1 MTKVLVKR
9 LYIQYLRREAEWI
22 EHDKKADEKC
32 DEHRVEMGF
41 QFAKAKLD
49 GGDKS
54 TVKV

>member
-9 LYIQYLRREAEWI
+9 LYIQYLRREAEWVG
-22 EHDKKADEKC
+22 HDKKADEKC
-32 DEHRVEMGF
+32 DEYCVEMGF
-41 QFAKAKLD
+41 QLANAKLD